1 MKIHRF
7 GADVTTIPA
16 LDVRETEENI
26 GGVFGVTEKLSAPAG
41 NGAVPARAINGTEL
55 PCHACRHGRSAPGS
69 VVGARQEPSCSGL
82 LLLKTATSYC
92 LQPHL
97 SMRAQYPSLGKV
109 RANIGA
115 IAGFRHLGNGEA
127 PACRSLLPVAL
138 KKVAPEMCRCAT
150 LRRFRRPSSAKERR
164 AGPTWRFLCA
174 SLGDPRSSGSGGA
187 ANTL

>member
-69 VVGARQEPSCSGL
+69 VVGARQEPIGFVAR
-82 LLLKTATSYC
+82 TAQVTWTDV
-92 LQPHL
+92 
-97 SMRAQYPSLGKV
+97 RV
-109 RANIGA
+109 RALLILCSTIG
-115 IAGFRHLGNGEA
+115 
-127 PACRSLLPVAL
+127 
-138 KKVAPEMCRCAT
+138 M
-150 LRRFRRPSSAKERR
+150 
-164 AGPTWRFLCA
+164 
-174 SLGDPRSSGSGGA
+174 
-187 ANTL
+187 